1 MACEAQ
7 KFRCSEVPKF
17 SSAETAAIRGG
28 RVADPWSRAIVTPLV
43 QSTTFVGESLE
54 SPPPHAYSRV
64 SNPTVSSL
72 EARLGAIEECPPAV
86 CFGTGLA
93 AETAL
98 FLASLRA
105 GDHLVLGEAIY
116 GGTVRLVRE
125 LLAGLGVSHTFV
137 DTAGDEG
144 PARVAAAIRPTTRLV
159 FIETPANPTLTLTD
173 IHAVAHATKRAS
185 GGNALLAVDN
195 TFLTPVLCRPLD
207 LGADIAVY
215 STTKHIEGHSA
226 AMGGSISS
234 RDEALLTHIRWV
246 RKCIGNIQAPFNA
259 YLTERGLATLPLRL
273 REHSRNA
280 QRVAEWLVSRVGN
293 GVASVNFPGLADH
306 PQRELARRQ
315 HLGDLHGGVVSFEV
329 DGGYDAARRL
339 LAALQLCSLVEHVGS
354 VETLVTHSASMTHA
368 DVPREHRLRVGI
380 TDGFVR
386 ISVGL
391 ENPSDVIADLDQAF
405 DTVFSECEASTL
417 EGGVP
422 CQAAK

>member
-1 MACEAQ
+1 MEGAAHTWATH
-7 KFRCSEVPKF
+7 SED
-17 SSAETAAIRGG
+17 TLAIRGG
-28 RVADPWSRAIVTPLV
+28 RTQDPWSRALVTPLV
-43 QSTTFVGESLE
+43 QSTTYVGESLDA
-54 SPPPHAYSRV
+54 PPPHAYSRV

-72 EARLGAIEECPPAV
+72 EARLGAIEDCPPAV

-98 FLASLRA
+98 FLATLKA
-105 GDHLVLGEAIY
+105 GDHIVLGEAIY

-125 LLAGLGVSHTFV
+125 LLAGLGVAYTFV
-137 DTAGDEG
+137 DTAGEEG

-159 FIETPANPTLTLTD
+159 FIETPANPTLSLTD
-173 IHAVAHATKRAS
+173 IEAVATVTKRA
-185 GGNALLAVDN
+185 GVLLAVDN

-215 STTKHIEGHSA
+215 STTKHIEGHSS
-226 AMGGSISS
+226 AMGGSITS
-234 RDEALLTHIRWV
+234 RDEALLTKIRWV

-280 QRVAEWLVSRVGN
+280 QRVAEWLTTRIGEGVS
-293 GVASVNFPGLADH
+293 SVNFPGLPDH

-315 HLGDLHGGVVSFEV
+315 HIGDLHGGVVSFEV
-329 DGGYDAARRL
+329 EGVGGGYDAARRL
-339 LAALQLCSLVEHVGS
+339 LANLRLCSLVEHVGS

-380 TDGFVR
+380 TDGLVR

-391 ENPSDVIADLDQAF
+391 EDPADVIADLEQAL
-405 DTVFSECEASTL
+405 DAACAARTEIVA
-417 EGGVP
+417 GGVA
-422 CQAAK
+422 CRG